1 MYSVSTNAIKVT
13 ATPAYQG
20 RGVTADDVFSVWSYT
35 IVIENNSDSPIQ
47 VLRRYWQ
54 VFEDCGMVKE
64 ITGDGVVG
72 KTPVIS
78 PGEAFEYT
86 SFTNLKSHS
95 GMMMGKYFVLDID
108 SGEELT
114 INTPAFSL
122 DSPEEKTILN

>member
-1 MYSVSTNAIKVT
+1 MYSVSTNAIKVK

-20 RGVTADDVFSVWSYT
+20 RGVTADYVFSVWSHT